1 MNEKKKYL
9 FVFLK
14 TGGGHLAPA
23 RAISNYMNK
32 HFPDIADPILI
43 YGFEKTPRWIR
54 YIIEDGYGIL
64 QYTSRWFFELLYLL
78 HKIEP
83 IPRITSFL
91 VGSFMKQYLEE
102 VIMKEKPDKIVILH
116 FFCINPILN
125 ILKKH
130 NISIPVEILITDPFT
145 PHPMWFLEKKQNLI
159 VFSRELESKVNKKKT
174 GHSVKR
180 FSFPID
186 EKYSKTL
193 STDEV
198 IEVKKRLGYDPAKK
212 LVLMLGGGDGV
223 PKGERLLR
231 RLLEEKFEHEIGLVC
246 GNNTVLR
253 QGAENQKKKYNAA
266 NLKIYGYV
274 DFIYDLLNIADS
286 VITKCGASTIMEI
299 LNLKKVPVVIDYIW
313 EQEQGNVDY
322 IKNRKLG
329 IYEPRVRKLPM
340 LIKNL
345 LEDDE
350 LRLSYQKNIEKEN
363 ITNGVKEVAEYLT
376 VFK

>member
-23 RAISNYMNK
+23 RAISNYLNK
-32 HFPDIADPILI
+32 YFTHIAEPLLI
-43 YGFEKTPRWIR
+43 YGFEKTPRWVR

-83 IPRITSFL
+83 IPRITSLL
-91 VGSFMKQYLEE
+91 VGAFMRKYLEA
-102 VIMKEKPDKIVILH
+102 VILHEKPNKIVILH
-116 FFCINPILN
+116 FFCINPILK

-130 NISIPVEILITDPFT
+130 NISIPVQILITDPFT

-159 VFSRELESKVNKKKT
+159 VFSKELESKVNRKKS
-174 GHSVKR
+174 GHNVAR
-180 FSFPID
+180 FPFPID
-186 EKYSKTL
+186 EKYSKIL
-193 STDEV
+193 SADEV
-198 IEVKKRLGYDPAKK
+198 LTIKKRLGYDPAKK
-212 LVLMLGGGDGV
+212 MVLMLGGGDGV
-223 PKGERLLR
+223 PKGERLLQ
-231 RLLEEKFEHEIGLVC
+231 RLLEEKFEHEIGIVC
-246 GNNTVLR
+246 GNNTILR
-253 QGAENQKKKYNAA
+253 QGAENQKKKYSAD

-274 DFIYDLLNIADS
+274 DFIYDLLNIADL

-299 LNLKKVPVVIDYIW
+299 LNLRKVPVVIDYIW

-322 IKNRKLG
+322 IKNKKLG
-329 IYEPRVRKLPM
+329 IYEPRVRKLPG
-340 LIKNL
+340 LIRNL

-350 LRLSYQKNIEKEN
+350 LRLSYKKNIDKEN
-363 ITNGVKEVAEYLT
+363 ISNGVGEVAEFLT
-376 VFK
+376 IVD